1 MRKLAITVPT
11 IAAAEK
17 LLGIAYTNSE
27 RKQMLDNIGGQ
38 IELATRRRTY
48 KMPHSVA
55 PATRFDPRLPDWKP
69 VRAGPFRP
77 VKLVRSPLPERDDDI
92 AYAPVTALATW
103 IKARR
108 LSSTRLTQIYL
119 DRIARI
125 GPKLEC
131 FAKVTAKLALAQA
144 KRADREIAARK
155 YRGPLHG
162 IPWGAKDILDTAGIT
177 TGWGAEPYRNRVPET
192 DARVVSML
200 ADAGAVMLGKTTVG
214 AIAYGDIWYGG
225 VTRNPFNIEE
235 GSSGSSAGSAT
246 ATAAGLVGFSIG
258 TETLGSIVAPSVRC
272 GATGL
277 RPTFGRVSRTGA
289 MPLCWSLDKIGP
301 ICRTVG
307 DTALVLDAINGYD
320 RTDPSSIAAPFAYN
334 SRASIEGL
342 RLGYFPAD
350 YKLDG
355 IEELDR
361 TVLEVAKRLGLRLVP
376 LKRPDLPYD
385 SLMSVLFAEASASF
399 EELVLENLDDAL
411 TWQEPGAWPNT
422 MRKSRFLSAIDHVQL
437 DRLRRQ
443 TMQMMD
449 EAFKSVE
456 AMIGPALVGP
466 MLIITNYTGHPCLTL
481 RTGFRLSPSRSRVS
495 LVRSRLD
502 QGKVK
507 KQDAKHSIPHAIC
520 VWGRLF
526 DEGTILNIGGALEK
540 SFGVWDQRPP
550 VG

>member
-507 KQDAKHSIPHAIC
+507 KKDAKHSIPHAIC

-550 VG
+550 LG

>member
-1 MRKLAITVPT
+1 
-11 IAAAEK
+11 
-17 LLGIAYTNSE
+17 
-27 RKQMLDNIGGQ
+27 
-38 IELATRRRTY
+38 
-48 KMPHSVA
+48 
-55 PATRFDPRLPDWKP
+55 
-69 VRAGPFRP
+69 
-77 VKLVRSPLPERDDDI
+77 
-92 AYAPVTALATW
+92 
-103 IKARR
+103 
-108 LSSTRLTQIYL
+108 
-119 DRIARI
+119 
-125 GPKLEC
+125 
-131 FAKVTAKLALAQA
+131 
-144 KRADREIAARK
+144 
-155 YRGPLHG
+155 LHG

-177 TGWGAEPYRNRVPET
+177 TGWGAEPYRKRVPKT

-235 GSSGSSAGSAT
+235 GSSGSSAGSAA

-258 TETLGSIVAPSVRC
+258 TETLGSIVAPSMRC

-320 RTDPSSIAAPFAYN
+320 RTDPSLIAAPFAYN

-355 IEELDR
+355 IEDLDR
-361 TVLEVAKRLGLRLVP
+361 AVLEVAKRLGLRLVP

-449 EAFKSVE
+449 EAFKGVE

-466 MLIITNYTGHPCLTL
+466 MLIITNYTGHPCLIL
-481 RTGFRLSPSRSRVS
+481 RTGFRLSASRSRVS

-502 QGKVK
+502 QGKVE

-526 DEGTILNIGGALEK
+526 DEGTILNIGCALEK